1 MAAIDPLAARDFAR
15 DVVRQL
21 RAAGFEA
28 VWAGG
33 CVRDQLLGRLPKD
46 YDVATNATPDQIR
59 VVFGRR
65 KTLTIGAAFGV
76 ISVRGPS
83 GAGQIEVATFRRD
96 AQYSDGRHP
105 DSVSFSTAEDDA
117 QRRDFTVNGLFFDPV
132 ENRVIDYVGG
142 QDDLR
147 RRVVR
152 AIRDPAERFEEDKL
166 RMLRAVRFAATLE
179 FELEARTLS
188 AIQHQA
194 SALSIVSAERIAEE
208 LRRML
213 VHARR
218 RRAVELLSQAGLL
231 RVLLPEA
238 TDSGPSWQV
247 MLEMLDV
254 LSEPS
259 FSVALAV
266 LLRGVRASAAGDLDM
281 EGVCRGW
288 RLSNDEREGVGLCW
302 EHESTLRQ
310 APEVPWP
317 RLQRVLIL
325 PRIEELLAYT
335 KAVARVLDGQESAVE
350 FCRQKVSLPANEL
363 NPLPLL
369 TGDDLLRR
377 GVPRGPDYRRL
388 LTEVRDAQ
396 LLGTV
401 TTKEQALELALRLAE
416 RPPE

>member
-238 TDSGPSWQV
+238 TDSGPSWQA